1 MLRGRSRRTTC
12 EAQKQVPAERGASRG
27 GREEDHGTAHGCDRD
42 GDRLG
47 GGYFDGEK
55 KSEVDAIAHQLSV
68 VKRKLIDV
76 VVHARTFEEFYEGR

>member
-1 MLRGRSRRTTC
+1 MKRRNKC
-12 EAQKQVPAERGASRG
+12 QPNAELLAADVKKIM
-27 GREEDHGTAHGCDRD
+27 EPLADAIETATAW
-42 GDRLG
+42 

-55 KSEVDAIAHQLSV
+55 KSEVDSISNQLSS

>member
-1 MLRGRSRRTTC
+1 MKRRNKC
-12 EAQKQVPAERGASRG
+12 QPNAELLAADVKKIM
-27 GREEDHGTAHGCDRD
+27 EPLADAIETATAW
-42 GDRLG
+42 

-55 KSEVDAIAHQLSV
+55 KGEVDSIANQLSS